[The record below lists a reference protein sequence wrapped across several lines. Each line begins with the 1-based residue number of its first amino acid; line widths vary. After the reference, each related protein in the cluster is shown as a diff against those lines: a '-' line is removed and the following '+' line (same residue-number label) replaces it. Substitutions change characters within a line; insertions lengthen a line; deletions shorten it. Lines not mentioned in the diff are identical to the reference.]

1 MTQLLI
7 NSFIAGSTYALV
19 GLGFTLIYCTTRFF
33 HFAHGGVYALGAY
46 LMLVFTRLLELPV
59 YLSALFAILL
69 TALIGCACD
78 RVVYRRIR
86 QRGAGPL
93 ACMLSSLGLLI
104 IIQNVISLAAGEETR
119 ALRTGA
125 VVEGISVLDAR
136 ITTTQLT
143 TMVVC
148 TALYLLTLVTILY
161 TRIGR
166 TVRAVANDPQLAR
179 VVGIDSDRVV
189 LVTFG
194 TGSALAAVAGILV
207 GYDTDLTPMMGFHA
221 LLMGVV
227 AVIIGGV
234 GSVPGAALGGL
245 LVGIAQS
252 FGAWKLRTQW
262 QDAIVFVILILFLLF
277 RPQGFL
283 GKPLRSTAI

>member
-1 MTQLLI
+1 VTQLLI

-33 HFAHGGVYALGAY
+33 HFAHGGLYALGAY
-46 LMLVFTRLLELPV
+46 LMLLFARLLELPV

-69 TALIGCACD
+69 TALIGCAFD
-78 RVVYRRIR
+78 RVVYRPIR

-125 VVEGISVLDAR
+125 VVEGIIVLDAR
-136 ITTTQLT
+136 ITATQLT

-148 TALYLLTLVTILY
+148 TALYLLTLMTILY

-166 TVRAVANDPQLAR
+166 TVRAVANDPHLAR

-189 LVTFG
+189 LFTFG

-227 AVIIGGV
+227 AVIVGGV

-252 FGAWKLRTQW
+252 FGVWKLPTQW

-283 GKPLRSTAI
+283 GKPLRSTTI